1 MEERGKGYSPIQHT
15 MLINGQYR
23 PMATGNRNPYERP
36 GYLGFGIAS
45 WAMKPT
51 MAIQN
56 PDTMK
61 GQRFCTWSD
70 QKAQM
75 MVVMEAAT

>member
-1 MEERGKGYSPIQHT
+1 
-15 MLINGQYR
+15 
-23 PMATGNRNPYERP
+23 
-36 GYLGFGIAS
+36 
-45 WAMKPT
+45 MKPT
-51 MAIQN
+51 IAIEK

-75 MVVMEAAT
+75 IVMMEAAT